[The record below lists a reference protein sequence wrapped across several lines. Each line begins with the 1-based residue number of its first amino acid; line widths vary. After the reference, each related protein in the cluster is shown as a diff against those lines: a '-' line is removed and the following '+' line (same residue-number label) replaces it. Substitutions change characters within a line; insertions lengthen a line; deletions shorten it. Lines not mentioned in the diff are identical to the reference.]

1 MFKLYSIK
9 SAVKKKLNYSVKFRV
24 FTILTIS
31 FLSFGSLLAIAQ
43 LSAPALIKAD
53 RLQSDNYVIQFGNF
67 NMGSGQTEPE
77 PGQTYSVSYTLGQLA
92 AGPYGAYQG
101 DPSGVSY
108 FIGSGFQ
115 YIYQIKYFTFT
126 ISETDIDLGILT
138 PGIFSDANNQL
149 AITTQGAGGYS
160 VYAYALHPLL
170 HHGGTHTIPDTTCDS
185 GITCLRSEAK
195 EWTDPDQPGF
205 GFNAQGETV
214 MSDFTSDDPDCSD
227 DDVCFRPF
235 ADASSGHD
243 MEKVMELDA
252 GVRAADDTATI
263 TYRATIDAAQ
273 AAGDYNTGIVY
284 VAVPGY

>member
-9 SAVKKKLNYSVKFRV
+9 NYLKSQIKSKAKARLL
-24 FTILTIS
+24 TACILAGLIS
-31 FLSFGSLLAIAQ
+31 ISLLAAAQ
-43 LSAPALIKAD
+43 LTAPAITKAD
-53 RLQSDNYVIQFGNF
+53 RLSSDNYVIQFGNF
-67 NMGSGQTEPE
+67 NTGSGQTEPE

-138 PGIFSDANNQL
+138 PGIFSEANNQL

-185 GITCLRSEAK
+185 GVTCLRSEAK

-227 DDVCFRPF
+227 EDVCFRPF